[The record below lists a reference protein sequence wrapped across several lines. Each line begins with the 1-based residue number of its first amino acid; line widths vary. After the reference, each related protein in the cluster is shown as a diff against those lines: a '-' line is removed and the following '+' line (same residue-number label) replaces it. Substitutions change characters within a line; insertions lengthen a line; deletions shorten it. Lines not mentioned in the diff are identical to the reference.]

1 MIWLNL
7 IKLLLGFVLAMLGII
22 LALHSDH
29 TVPGLLVSTGGVL
42 AVLTSLPAER
52 T

>member
-7 IKLLLGFVLAMLGII
+7 IKLLAGFVLAMLGII

-29 TVPGLLVSTGGVL
+29 TVPGLLVSTAGVL